1 MTTRE
6 EQPSY
11 YGHRERL
18 RTRFMAD
25 EGASMPDYELL
36 ELLLTM
42 AIPRRDV
49 KPIAK
54 VLIDKF
60 QNIQGVL
67 NTPSHKLLEEA
78 ELSPNAIVLLRLIH
92 TCMLRSSYQ
101 GFTVS
106 EEPTVLNWS
115 QLEEHYW
122 QKLAYSEIEEF
133 HVCFLDESCHY
144 KGGKQLSSG
153 TINQATVHPREIV
166 RAAIENQAVYVILV
180 HNHPS
185 GSYKPSGYD
194 IAVTREIEALAEVMN
209 FEVFDHLI
217 IAKDG
222 VYSFRKEG
230 LIVPKKKRDEGGRLI
245 DDKTNKTGK
254 TAKKRSNKK

>member
-1 MTTRE
+1 MTTQE

-54 VLIDKF
+54 ILIKKF
-60 QNIQGVL
+60 ENIKGVL
-67 NTPSHKLLEEA
+67 NAPAHKLLEDA
-78 ELSPNAIVLLRLIH
+78 DLSPNAIVLLRLLH
-92 TCMLRSSYQ
+92 TCMLRSAYQ

-106 EEPTVLNWS
+106 EDPVILNWS
-115 QLEEHYW
+115 QLEEYYW

-133 HVCFLDESCHY
+133 HVCFLDESHHY

-153 TINQATVHPREIV
+153 TINQATVHPREVV
-166 RAAIENQAVYVILV
+166 RAAIENNAVYIILI

-185 GSYKPSGYD
+185 GSYKPSDYD
-194 IAVTREIEALAEVMN
+194 LAVTREIEALAEVMN

-217 IAKDG
+217 VAKDG
-222 VYSFRKEG
+222 VYSFREAG
-230 LIVPKKKRDEGGRLI
+230 LIKPKKKRGEDGRVI
-245 DDKTNKTGK
+245 DDKPEHKRGRGK
-254 TAKKRSNKK
+254 K